1 LSRTERQT
9 VYRTEL
15 AGIPL
20 ARRGKVRDV
29 YDLGDSLLLVA
40 TDRLSAFD
48 VVFAEPVPDKG
59 RVLNQLSAFWFDR
72 TQRIVLNQVLATDF
86 DSFPELL
93 DEFREQ
99 LAGRSMIVRK
109 LRMFPVECVARGYL
123 AGSAW
128 REYRETGAVCGV
140 KLPAGLREAEQLEE
154 PIFTPATKAE
164 TGHDLNIPFEEVVAL
179 VGEETAEAL
188 RETTLKL
195 YRSAA
200 DYASRRGILVADTKF
215 EFGTDEEGRLYA
227 ADEMLTPD
235 SSRFWPAD
243 RYEPG
248 RSPPSLDK
256 QYVRDYLES
265 VGWDKSP
272 PPPSLPPEVIEGTR
286 QRYLEI
292 FRLLTG
298 RDPD

>member
-1 LSRTERQT
+1 VSRTERQT

>member
-1 LSRTERQT
+1 LSRSERQT

>member
-1 LSRTERQT
+1 MSRTERQT